1 MDSSNLPL
9 DRLDFDFCERVRLT
23 RDPAYDGLIFIG
35 VTSTRI
41 YCRPVCPVRQPL
53 SKNVRYFPSAA
64 AAEAAGFR
72 PCLRCRPETAVRSP
86 AWRGVR
92 ATVDR
97 AMRLIEEGALDEAGV
112 EALAARLGVGA
123 RHLSRLFRDHLGSS
137 PLAVART
144 ARVQRAKQLIDTTNL
159 NMTEIAARS
168 GFASLRSFNATFRQ
182 VYHCAPSD
190 LRQRPRAGLGNS
202 LSIRRIC

>member
-1 MDSSNLPL
+1 MDGSNLPL
-9 DRLDFDFCERVRLT
+9 DRLDFDFCERVRLA
-23 RDPAYDGLIFIG
+23 RDPAYGGVIFIG

-97 AMRLIEEGALDEAGV
+97 AMRLIEEGALDNAGV

-137 PLAVART
+137 PLGVART
-144 ARVQRAKQLIDTTNL
+144 VRVQRAKRLIDTTNL

-182 VYHCAPSD
+182 VYCCAPSD
-190 LRQRPRAGLGNS
+190 LRRRRRAGLGNS
-202 LSIRRIC
+202 LSDWS

>member
-1 MDSSNLPL
+1 M
-9 DRLDFDFCERVRLT
+9 RLA
-23 RDPAYDGLIFIG
+23 RDPAYDGVIFIG

-41 YCRPVCPVRQPL
+41 YCRPGCPVRQPL

-72 PCLRCRPETAVRSP
+72 PCLRCRPEIAVRSP
-86 AWRGVR
+86 AWRGVQ

-97 AMRLIEEGALDEAGV
+97 AMRLIEEGALDKAGV

-123 RHLSRLFRDHLGSS
+123 RHLSRLFRNHIGSS
-137 PLAVART
+137 PLGVART
-144 ARVQRAKQLIDTTNL
+144 TRVQRAKRLIDATNL
-159 NMTEIAARS
+159 TMTEIAARS

-182 VYHCAPSD
+182 VYRCTPSD
-190 LRQRPRAGLGNS
+190 LRRKRRAGVVTPY
-202 LSIRRIC
+202 RIGGSC